1 MLTKTQMQNLIS
13 YLVDSRSQSTII
25 DRVGLA
31 ETQEN
36 QDIIIAMYEKHYND
50 LYELSDRTK
59 EEQNEILANVYK
71 DANRLTTL

>member
-1 MLTKTQMQNLIS
+1 MLTETQMQNLIS
-13 YLVDSRSQSTII
+13 YLVDCRSLSTII

-36 QDIIIAMYEKHYND
+36 QDILTAMYEKHYND

-59 EEQNEILANVYK
+59 EEQDEILANVYK